1 MGVPVGGMGGHLET
15 LNMRAKRFALADATH
30 ARPEECCDTYP
41 ASWASRDQVLD
52 ERRCREPPAFVHRDH
67 SLAAVSAAVTRI
79 RHRDLLEIQLQRG
92 LGSLVGSAMA
102 SAASTPSNDN
112 IIKVPFEDEDPKRI
126 DERGQ
131 KFNIHRRDKVTPNE
145 QMKIRTVST
154 SGGRNS
160 TFIDGTRRD
169 KVTPNEQM
177 KIRNVSPSG
186 GRNSTF
192 IDGTRKSTTT
202 VDFAIKAT
210 GQSAKPRKWGCKERG
225 IATRSSCEELE
236 DAHKIQ
242 QKPGCAKRVT
252 DKVGL
257 DHSSSD
263 PSITSKPTFV
273 AESALISRDC
283 LVQAGSGAIRMANI
297 SHVFKSSRLYEGG
310 IKRPVLRTGEDAEEV
325 EEENEKSGGED
336 YGDTMGKTVDE
347 AEWQDEYDDNERG
360 HGGNGRDGRLSQ
372 VPEGMETDP
381 DTDLSPEKSYE
392 EGPGKPSPE
401 VPKYRMKR

>member
-1 MGVPVGGMGGHLET
+1 MGVPVGGLGGHVAT

-112 IIKVPFEDEDPKRI
+112 IIKVPFEDEDPKRV

-160 TFIDGTRRD
+160 TFIDGTR
-169 KVTPNEQM
+169 
-177 KIRNVSPSG
+177 
-186 GRNSTF
+186 
-192 IDGTRKSTTT
+192 KSTTT

-210 GQSAKPRKWGCKERG
+210 GQSAKPRKWGCKERV

-236 DAHKIQ
+236 GAHKIQ

-273 AESALISRDC
+273 AASALISWDC
-283 LVQAGSGAIRMANI
+283 LVQAGSGTIRMANI

-310 IKRPVLRTGEDAEEV
+310 IKRPVLRTGEDAEEF

-347 AEWQDEYDDNERG
+347 AEWQDDSDESERG

-392 EGPGKPSPE
+392 EEPGKSSPE

>member
-1 MGVPVGGMGGHLET
+1 MARERRGKFPSRLIVLILFRNDSSMRISISPYGSRYMGS
-15 LNMRAKRFALADATH
+15 
-30 ARPEECCDTYP
+30 DTYP

-112 IIKVPFEDEDPKRI
+112 IIKVPFEDEDPKRV

-131 KFNIHRRDKVTPNE
+131 KFNIHRRDKILSDKKRQPWLTRAFLAWEDPDDQKE
-145 QMKIRTVST
+145 HEYGQSWTVH
-154 SGGRNS
+154 
-160 TFIDGTRRD
+160 
-169 KVTPNEQM
+169 
-177 KIRNVSPSG
+177 
-186 GRNSTF
+186 
-192 IDGTRKSTTT
+192 RKSTTT

-210 GQSAKPRKWGCKERG
+210 GQSAKPRKWGCKERV

-236 DAHKIQ
+236 GAHKIQ

-273 AESALISRDC
+273 AASALISWDC
-283 LVQAGSGAIRMANI
+283 LVQAGSG
-297 SHVFKSSRLYEGG
+297 
-310 IKRPVLRTGEDAEEV
+310 TDAEEF

-347 AEWQDEYDDNERG
+347 AEWQDDSDESERG

-392 EGPGKPSPE
+392 EEPGKSSPE